1 MIPDSGMFR
10 KTKIVCTIGPACGSI
25 EMLKKLAIAGMNVAR
40 LNFSHGTREEHAA
53 RIELIRQVS
62 SQLDLPLAILQDL
75 PGAKVRI
82 GKLREEFVTLEKGN
96 DFILT
101 SKTILG
107 DAYIASVSL
116 PSLPRYVN
124 QGDTIFLS
132 DGTIKLEVVGITNT
146 EIKCRVVTGG
156 VLTSKRGINVPGAGF
171 GVSSTDN
178 DLGDL
183 LFGIEHGVDFVA
195 LSFVKEKSDVLRIKQ
210 FLQARG
216 ANIPLIAKIES
227 HEAVEHFD
235 EILAEADG
243 IMVARGDLGVEIP
256 VSRVPLVQKEIIS
269 KCNQSGKPVI
279 VATQML
285 ISMVYSPFPTRAE
298 VSDIANAIL
307 DGTDAVMLSEETA
320 IGKYPEEAVVTMA
333 QIAIETEKALPFQ
346 RILSENKEK
355 FTSQTD
361 DAISYAACQ
370 VAHQLGA
377 VGIIAYTTSGS
388 TAQRVSKYRPKVPI
402 LAITP
407 SDDVRRKL
415 CLFWGVYS
423 YRVIGYTKV
432 EEIFEQ
438 GARLAVKSGLAKSGD
453 LLVVTAGVPFGMA
466 GTTNMLKV
474 QKVD

>member
-1 MIPDSGMFR
+1 M
-10 KTKIVCTIGPACGSI
+10 
-25 EMLKKLAIAGMNVAR
+25 
-40 LNFSHGTREEHAA
+40 
-53 RIELIRQVS
+53 
-62 SQLDLPLAILQDL
+62 
-75 PGAKVRI
+75 
-82 GKLREEFVTLEKGN
+82 
-96 DFILT
+96 
-101 SKTILG
+101 
-107 DAYIASVSL
+107 
-116 PSLPRYVN
+116 
-124 QGDTIFLS
+124 
-132 DGTIKLEVVGITNT
+132 
-146 EIKCRVVTGG
+146 
-156 VLTSKRGINVPGAGF
+156 
-171 GVSSTDN
+171 
-178 DLGDL
+178 
-183 LFGIEHGVDFVA
+183 LFGIEHGLDFVA

>member
-1 MIPDSGMFR
+1 
-10 KTKIVCTIGPACGSI
+10 
-25 EMLKKLAIAGMNVAR
+25 
-40 LNFSHGTREEHAA
+40 
-53 RIELIRQVS
+53 
-62 SQLDLPLAILQDL
+62 
-75 PGAKVRI
+75 
-82 GKLREEFVTLEKGN
+82 
-96 DFILT
+96 
-101 SKTILG
+101 
-107 DAYIASVSL
+107 
-116 PSLPRYVN
+116 
-124 QGDTIFLS
+124 
-132 DGTIKLEVVGITNT
+132 
-146 EIKCRVVTGG
+146 
-156 VLTSKRGINVPGAGF
+156 
-171 GVSSTDN
+171 
-178 DLGDL
+178 
-183 LFGIEHGVDFVA
+183 VD
-195 LSFVKEKSDVLRIKQ
+195 
-210 FLQARG
+210 
-216 ANIPLIAKIES
+216 
-227 HEAVEHFD
+227 HFD
-235 EILAEADG
+235 EILAEANG

-256 VSRVPLVQKEIIS
+256 VTKVPLVQKEIVS
-269 KCNQSGKPVI
+269 KCNRSGKPVI

-307 DGTDAVMLSEETA
+307 DGTDAMMLSEETA
-320 IGKYPEEAVVTMA
+320 IGKYPEETVLTMA
-333 QIAIETEKALPFQ
+333 QIAIETEKALPFY
-346 RILSENKEK
+346 RIPSGET

-370 VAHQLGA
+370 VAHQLGT

-407 SDDVRRKL
+407 SDDVRRIL

-453 LLVVTAGVPFGMA
+453 LLVVTAGVPFGMK